1 MRYVCDDLRGLLPLK
16 NCAFVAE
23 YIFAYKK
30 QIKMIV
36 QKNKV
41 KMRYVCDDLR
51 GLLPLK
57 KCAFVAEYICIY
69 QKTDKD
75 KSTKNKI

>member
-1 MRYVCDDLRGLLPLK
+1 MRWRAWLTSTEKLCICGWINGTK
-16 NCAFVAE
+16 
-23 YIFAYKK
+23 
-30 QIKMIV
+30 IKIKISK
-36 QKNKV
+36 QKNKLE
-41 KMRYVCDDLR
+41 MRYVCDDLR

-57 KCAFVAEYICIY
+57 KCAFVAEYIFIY